1 MNRLEQFICPQ
12 IYIFFKFQQVALNI
26 YSLKKKDFMKKKIV
40 FAEKFEIGNL
50 THLIHLIRLNDFIDL
65 IRFK

>member
-1 MNRLEQFICPQ
+1 ME
-12 IYIFFKFQQVALNI
+12 
-26 YSLKKKDFMKKKIV
+26 KKIV

-65 IRFK
+65 IRFN